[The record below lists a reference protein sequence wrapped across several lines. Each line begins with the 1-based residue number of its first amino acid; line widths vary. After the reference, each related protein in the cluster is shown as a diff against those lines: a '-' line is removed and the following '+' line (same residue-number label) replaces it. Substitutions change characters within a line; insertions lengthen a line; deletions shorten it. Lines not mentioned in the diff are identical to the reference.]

1 MLLSASIQPP
11 VPPVRLDFLSPP
23 HPQQERVDSV
33 QAGEDYLAG
42 RSADTVIE
50 MPDGPEIFET
60 SGPWEDFDRAPE
72 AFAIPNDRPVADVI
86 AALRRESREFL
97 GSHSVAYRRT
107 GGAEQRITLADVVAR
122 QSALEM
128 AYNPNDC
135 IEIRWG
141 APDGSP

>member
-1 MLLSASIQPP
+1 MLRFP
-11 VPPVRLDFLSPP
+11 D
-23 HPQQERVDSV
+23 RV
-33 QAGEDYLAG
+33 
-42 RSADTVIE
+42 T
-50 MPDGPEIFET
+50 T
-60 SGPWEDFDRAPE
+60 TPE
-72 AFAIPNDRPVADVI
+72 AFAIPNDRPVAAVI

-128 AYNPNDC
+128 AYNPNAC

>member
-1 MLLSASIQPP
+1 M
-11 VPPVRLDFLSPP
+11 
-23 HPQQERVDSV
+23 
-33 QAGEDYLAG
+33 
-42 RSADTVIE
+42 RST
-50 MPDGPEIFET
+50 T
-60 SGPWEDFDRAPE
+60 PE
-72 AFAIPNDRPVADVI
+72 AFAIPNGRPVADVI
-86 AALRRESREFL
+86 AGLGREARESL

-107 GGAEQRITLADVVAR
+107 GGAEQRITLADMIAR